1 MASENNIAGSIV
13 EIAVPIEILVEHMKR
28 FQELKAKLLDKED
41 VCIIQGKPYVK
52 RSGWRKFSLAFNLT
66 DEILQR
72 EREITEEGFV
82 WRFTVKATAPNGR
95 SVVAVGSCSS
105 TERDFAHDEHDIY
118 AIAHTRAK
126 NRGISDLIGSGE
138 VSAEEM
144 GGGGQ
149 NGESNHNNHP
159 DQNSLDAKPS
169 ESSPPA
175 NPRQEKL
182 LWTGKAQGK
191 V

>member
-1 MASENNIAGSIV
+1 MDSENQITTGSIV
-13 EIAVPIEILVEHMKR
+13 EIAVPVETLAGHMKR
-28 FQELKAKLLDKED
+28 FQELKTKLLDKED
-41 VCIIQGKPYVK
+41 TCVIQGKPYVK

-66 DEILQR
+66 DEIIQR
-72 EREITEEGFV
+72 EKEIIEGGFV
-82 WRFTVKATAPNGR
+82 WRFTVKVTAPNGR

-144 GGGGQ
+144 GGGQ
-149 NGESNHNNHP
+149 NGENNHNNHP
-159 DQNSLDAKPS
+159 DQNSGTAKVS
-169 ESSPPA
+169 ETSPPA
-175 NPRQEKL
+175 NPQTKL
-182 LWTGKAQGK
+182 IWKDGKAQGK
-191 V
+191 